1 MQPAVALQTVQ
12 SLSEACAADLV
23 IEAVPEQ
30 IELKKSLFAEIDRAA
45 PANAFLAS
53 NTSGLDIDQLA
64 AATERAERVIGMHF
78 FNPPPRMPLV
88 EIARGKA
95 TSDATFD
102 AVHKLAQQ
110 LGKTPIS
117 VSNSPGF
124 AVNRILFPM
133 INEAIYALAEGV
145 ASAKDIDRAMC
156 LGADHPLGPLALA
169 DFVGLDITLDIL
181 DALERDLESDK
192 YRACPL
198 LRDKV
203 ARGELGRKTGRGF
216 FLIPDP
222 YRALSASHMRRRLVP
237 IGLRLRAFCTAL
249 FHGKNAAGFRRA
261 RIGNAPA
268 GRRPAPAKDRRKV
281 YRHTL
286 QMGRHYAQWHGL
298 FGLYSRRLPRNLRH

>member
-1 MQPAVALQTVQ
+1 MGSGIAQLLAQYGFTVNLCDKNPQILRESAANIRQRLDSQAQRGHLTEDQLNSARSALQTVQ
-12 SLSEACAADLV
+12 SLSEACTADLI

-30 IELKKSLFAEIDRAA
+30 IELKKNLFAEIDRAA

-102 AVHKLAQQ
+102 AVHTLARQ

-181 DALERDLESDK
+181 DALERDLKSDK

-198 LRDKV
+198 LRVKV

-216 FLIPDP
+216 F
-222 YRALSASHMRRRLVP
+222 S
-237 IGLRLRAFCTAL
+237 
-249 FHGKNAAGFRRA
+249 
-261 RIGNAPA
+261 
-268 GRRPAPAKDRRKV
+268 
-281 YRHTL
+281 
-286 QMGRHYAQWHGL
+286 
-298 FGLYSRRLPRNLRH
+298 YS

>member
-1 MQPAVALQTVQ
+1 MNFTTIAVLGAGAMGSGIAQLLAQYGFTVNLCDKNPQILRESAANIRQRLDSQAQRGHLTEDQLNSARSALQTVQ
-12 SLSEACAADLV
+12 SLSEACTADLI

-30 IELKKSLFAEIDRAA
+30 IELKKNLFAEIDRAA

-102 AVHKLAQQ
+102 AVHTLARQ

-117 VSNSPGF
+117 VSNSPAF

-216 FLIPDP
+216 F
-222 YRALSASHMRRRLVP
+222 S
-237 IGLRLRAFCTAL
+237 
-249 FHGKNAAGFRRA
+249 
-261 RIGNAPA
+261 
-268 GRRPAPAKDRRKV
+268 
-281 YRHTL
+281 
-286 QMGRHYAQWHGL
+286 
-298 FGLYSRRLPRNLRH
+298 YS